1 MYARTVT
8 VNEEGQR
15 FGRYLHKLLPNA
27 GSGFIHKMLRKKN
40 IVLNSAK
47 ADGSEKLKAG
57 DTVQVYFSDE
67 TLEKFMGT
75 RQKNYI
81 EPLRK
86 ASKPIDNLSII
97 YENEHILI
105 ADKPAGLLSQ
115 KAKEDDFSLNDWLIQ
130 YLLEDGG
137 ITEESLKTFR
147 PSVCN
152 RLDRNTSGIVLCAKS
167 VRGAQMLG
175 DSLKE
180 RSIRKF
186 YRLYVKG
193 SITEEKTIEGYLI
206 KNEKDNKVQI
216 SYVSES
222 MMNSVDEHIKT
233 DETNKADKKGVKES
247 YIKTKYTPIKQYGDK
262 TLLEVELITGK
273 SHQIRAHLANVGHP
287 ILGDYKYGDKAWNDK
302 YRAGYGVKYQLL
314 HAYKVVFPQ
323 LDEPFGD
330 ISGRE
335 FTAPLPEIFDKV
347 TNI

>member
-8 VNEEGQR
+8 ANEEGQR
-15 FGRYLHKLLPNA
+15 FDRYLHKLLPKA
-27 GSGFIHKMLRKKN
+27 GNSFIYKMLRKKN

-47 ADGSEKLKAG
+47 ADGSEKLRAG

-75 RQKNYI
+75 RQKNYT
-81 EPLRK
+81 EPVGK
-86 ASKPIDNLSII
+86 MPKHTYNLPII

-115 KAKEDDFSLNDWLIQ
+115 KAKADDFSLNDWLIQ
-130 YLLEDGG
+130 YLLENGN

-175 DSLKE
+175 NALKE
-180 RSIRKF
+180 RGIRKF

-206 KNEKDNKVQI
+206 KNEKNNKVQI
-216 SYVSES
+216 RSD
-222 MMNSVDEHIKT
+222 SVE
-233 DETNKADKKGVKES
+233 KAS
-247 YIKTKYTPIKQYGDK
+247 YIKTKYAPIKQYGDK

-273 SHQIRAHLANVGHP
+273 SHQIRAHLAGIGHP
-287 ILGDYKYGDKAWNDK
+287 VLGDYKYGNRAWNDK
-302 YRAGYGVKYQLL
+302 YRARYGVKYQLL

-323 LDEPFGD
+323 LGEPFGD

-347 TNI
+347 TDI

>member
-15 FGRYLHKLLPNA
+15 FDRYLHKLLPKANN
-27 GSGFIHKMLRKKN
+27 GFIYKMLRKKN
-40 IVLNSAK
+40 IVLNGAR
-47 ADGSEKLKAG
+47 ADGSEKLRTG

-75 RQKNYI
+75 RQKNCI
-81 EPLRK
+81 EPVGK

-105 ADKPAGLLSQ
+105 VDKPVGLLSQ
-115 KAKEDDFSLNDWLIQ
+115 KAKADDFSLNDWLIQ
-130 YLLEDGG
+130 YLLENGG

-175 DSLKE
+175 DALKE

-206 KNEKDNKVQI
+206 KNEKNNTVQI
-216 SYVSES
+216 RTASES
-222 MMNSVDEHIKT
+222 MTNIT
-233 DETNKADKKGVKES
+233 DEIIKVNKEGLKES
-247 YIKTKYTPIKQYGDK
+247 YIKTKYTPIKQYRDK

-273 SHQIRAHLANVGHP
+273 SHQIRAHLASIGHSL
-287 ILGDYKYGDKAWNDK
+287 LGDYKYGDRAWNDK
-302 YRAGYGVKYQLL
+302 YRAEYGVKYQLL

-323 LDEPFGD
+323 LDEPFSD

-335 FTAPLPEIFDKV
+335 FIAPLPEIFDKV
-347 TNI
+347 TEI

>member
-15 FGRYLHKLLPNA
+15 FDRYLNKLLPNA

-47 ADGSEKLKAG
+47 AGGSEKLRAG
-57 DTVQVYFSDE
+57 DTVQIYFSDE
-67 TLEKFMGT
+67 TLEKFMGI
-75 RQKNYI
+75 RQKNYT
-81 EPLRK
+81 EPAGK

-130 YLLEDGG
+130 YLLENGG

-175 DSLKE
+175 DALKE

-206 KNEKDNKVQI
+206 KNEKNNKVQI
-216 SYVSES
+216 RSDSGE
-222 MMNSVDEHIKT
+222 
-233 DETNKADKKGVKES
+233 KAS
-247 YIKTKYTPIKQYGDK
+247 YIKTRYTPIEQYGDK

-273 SHQIRAHLANVGHP
+273 SHQIRAHLASIGHSL
-287 ILGDYKYGDKAWNDK
+287 LGDYKYGDRAWNDK
-302 YRAGYGVKYQLL
+302 YRVEYGVKYQLL

-347 TNI
+347 TEI